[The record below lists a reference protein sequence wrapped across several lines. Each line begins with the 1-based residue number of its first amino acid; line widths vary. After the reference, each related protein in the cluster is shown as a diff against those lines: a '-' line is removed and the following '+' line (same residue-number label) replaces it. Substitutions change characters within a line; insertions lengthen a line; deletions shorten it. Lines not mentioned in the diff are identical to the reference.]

1 MNQIDSTQI
10 QNNLDRVST
19 QVMKATEKSGRQP
32 DSIKLIAVTKGQ
44 PVKVIE
50 DAAKLGINRFGENY
64 PEETAIKIKQLGP
77 LFPEIEWH
85 MIGHIQSRK
94 VRMVVDYF
102 SRVHSLDSLHI
113 AAILSKRLAEELKTI
128 PILLEMNLTGEQS
141 KFGFPA
147 WDDKTFEITLQ
158 EISEIVNYKE
168 LLVTGLMT
176 MPPLS
181 EDPEIS
187 RLIYQRLR
195 EIQIVLGKTFPEY
208 NWSELSMGSSFDFN
222 VAIEEGATMVRI
234 GQALFGPR
242 NRD

>member
-1 MNQIDSTQI
+1 
-10 QNNLDRVST
+10 
-19 QVMKATEKSGRQP
+19 
-32 DSIKLIAVTKGQ
+32 
-44 PVKVIE
+44 
-50 DAAKLGINRFGENY
+50 
-64 PEETAIKIKQLGP
+64 
-77 LFPEIEWH
+77 
-85 MIGHIQSRK
+85 
-94 VRMVVDYF
+94 
-102 SRVHSLDSLHI
+102 
-113 AAILSKRLAEELKTI
+113 LAYELKTI
-128 PILLEMNLTGEQS
+128 PVLLEMNLTGEQS

-147 WDDKTFEITLQ
+147 WDDKTFEISLQ

-168 LLVTGLMT
+168 LRITGLMT

-195 EIQIVLGKTFPEY
+195 EIQKVLGKTFPEY

-242 NRD
+242 NHN

>member
-1 MNQIDSTQI
+1 MNQIDSSQF
-10 QNNLDRVST
+10 QYNLDRVGA
-19 QVMKATEKSGRQP
+19 QMMKAAERSKRPLET
-32 DSIKLIAVTKGQ
+32 IKLIAVTKGQ
-44 PVKVIE
+44 PVEMIE
-50 DAAKLGINRFGENY
+50 GAVKRGITRLGENY
-64 PEETAIKIKQLGP
+64 PEETITKINQMQTLS
-77 LFPEIEWH
+77 PEIEWH

-102 SRVHSLDSLHI
+102 SHIHSLDSLHI
-113 AAILSKRLAEELKTI
+113 ASILSKGLAEQLKAI

-141 KFGFPA
+141 KYGFPA
-147 WDDKTFEITLQ
+147 WDEKTFEITLQ

-195 EIQIVLGKTFPEY
+195 EVQTILRKIFPDQ
-208 NWSELSMGSSFDFN
+208 NWSELSMGSSFDFQ

-242 NRD
+242 NRN

>member
-1 MNQIDSTQI
+1 MNHIKSSQL

-19 QVMKATEKSGRQP
+19 QMMKAAEKSGRQP
-32 DSIKLIAVTKGQ
+32 ETIKLIAVTKGQ
-44 PVKVIE
+44 RVETIE
-50 DAAKLGINRFGENY
+50 YAVELGVTRFGENY
-64 PEETAIKIKQLGP
+64 PEETVGKIKQLVTIS
-77 LFPEIEWH
+77 PEIEWH

-94 VRMVVDYF
+94 VPMVVDYF

-113 AAILSKRLAEELKTI
+113 AEIISKRLADELKTI
-128 PILLEMNLTGEQS
+128 PVLLEMNLTGEQS

-147 WDDKTFEITLQ
+147 WDEKTFKDTLQ

-168 LLVTGLMT
+168 LKISGLMT

-181 EDPEIS
+181 EDPETS
-187 RLIYQRLR
+187 RLIYRRLR
-195 EIQIVLGKTFPEY
+195 EIQTVLEKTFTSN
-208 NWSELSMGSSFDFN
+208 NWSDLSMGSSFDFE

-242 NRD
+242 SRN